1 MTFDI
6 WKNSPRV
13 PITELLSFIVDN
25 RGKTVPTAPKGHKL
39 IATNCVTNNT
49 LFPVYEKIRY
59 LSDETYR
66 TWFRAHPQPGDI
78 LFVNKGTPG
87 RVCMVPD
94 PVDFCIAQ
102 DMIALRADESKIY
115 NKYLFAVLRSNE
127 IQKQIYNTSVGDVI
141 PHFKKQFMDQLQ
153 IPVPSLDVQ
162 KAIGDLYYQL
172 SYKTELNK
180 HINDNLEQQI
190 GALLMAFID
199 EETATPVRLGDF
211 LYIKGRIG
219 WKGLKKNEYLP
230 ESCFRIVNGETLTKA
245 GIDWSKAGYIT
256 EERYLESPEIMLQVG
271 DILLSKD
278 GTIGK
283 IGYVD
288 NLDLPTSVASG
299 IFVIRNSQPNK
310 ITTPFIYYLLKSK
323 LFEAFIAAR
332 TEGSVIPH
340 LYQKD
345 FMDFV
350 FPLPSLERM
359 ADFERLTSP
368 MFFQAVN
375 NLNENKALAA
385 TRDALLPRLM
395 SGEIDV
401 SSITI

>member
-1 MTFDI
+1 MKTALLRDI
-6 WKNSPRV
+6 ADIQTGPFGSQLHQEDYVDNGTPIVTVEHLGKRCFTTQNLPLVSDSDKQRLQKYTLRKGDIVFSRVGSVDRCSYVEYEHDGWMFSGRCLRVRPMEIVDSEYLYCYFCSEEAKQFVRNIAVGATMPSINTKLLGEV
-13 PITELLSFIVDN
+13 PIVLPDLQ
-25 RGKTVPTAPKGHKL
+25 KQKK
-39 IATNCVTNNT
+39 IATAMSVIDH
-49 LFPVYEKIRY
+49 KI
-59 LSDETYR
+59 
-66 TWFRAHPQPGDI
+66 QI
-78 LFVNKGTPG
+78 
-87 RVCMVPD
+87 
-94 PVDFCIAQ
+94 
-102 DMIALRADESKIY
+102 
-115 NKYLFAVLRSNE
+115 NE
-127 IQKQIYNTSVGDVI
+127 R
-141 PHFKKQFMDQLQ
+141 
-153 IPVPSLDVQ
+153 
-162 KAIGDLYYQL
+162 
-172 SYKTELNK
+172 
-180 HINDNLEQQI
+180 INDNLEQQI

>member
-1 MTFDI
+1 MA
-6 WKNSPRV
+6 R
-13 PITELLSFIVDN
+13 ITPCLENGKTAFIDVLRDGEVGFGSTEFIVLRAKPGITDEQY
-25 RGKTVPTAPKGHKL
+25 VYYLAISPTFRQIAIKSMVGSSGRQRVQQSVLDDMVIELPPIEEQAEIGQCLAKL
-39 IATNCVTNNT
+39 DD
-49 LFPVYEKIRY
+49 R
-59 LSDETYR
+59 
-66 TWFRAHPQPGDI
+66 
-78 LFVNKGTPG
+78 
-87 RVCMVPD
+87 
-94 PVDFCIAQ
+94 
-102 DMIALRADESKIY
+102 IALNDR
-115 NKYLFAVLRSNE
+115 
-127 IQKQIYNTSVGDVI
+127 
-141 PHFKKQFMDQLQ
+141 
-153 IPVPSLDVQ
+153 
-162 KAIGDLYYQL
+162 
-172 SYKTELNK
+172 
-180 HINDNLEQQI
+180 INDNLEQQI
-190 GALLMAFID
+190 GTLLMAFID

-230 ESCFRIVNGETLTKA
+230 ESGFRIVNGETLTKA

-350 FPLPSLERM
+350 FPLPIPNRM
-359 ADFERLTSP
+359 AEFEQLTSP
-368 MFFQAVN
+368 MFSQVVN
-375 NLNENKALAA
+375 NLNENKALAT
-385 TRDALLPRLM
+385 TRDSLLPRLM

-401 SSITI
+401 TRVPL